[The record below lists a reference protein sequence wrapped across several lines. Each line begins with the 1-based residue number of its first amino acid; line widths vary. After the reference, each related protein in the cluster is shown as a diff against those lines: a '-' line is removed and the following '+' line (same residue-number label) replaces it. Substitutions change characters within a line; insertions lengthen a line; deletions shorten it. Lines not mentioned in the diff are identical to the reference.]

1 MREEETRREGRR
13 KRIEG
18 QEVLCERVR
27 EDEREWKEERK
38 KSCYLHVV
46 YYETIL

>member
-1 MREEETRREGRR
+1 MGEEETRRGGRR

-18 QEVLCERVR
+18 LCERVR